1 MSPFPNLPPSALPL
15 GPQSRATRSNVT
27 DPAPEWVQPEQPEP
41 DDKLILLAGL
51 FPSQSGNALLGGMD
65 PNRVSRGG
73 GGETIG
79 AVLIEK
85 IQRAM
90 ELNRP
95 LRFCVFENTGKFPN
109 QRSPYT
115 IHVAIGRPRPDYQG
129 GEKRSAQ
136 EPEEYPRVDRPAQ
149 PVGGTQE
156 GQFDTRLMAPLPP
169 RPVRRTAP
177 RR

>member
-27 DPAPEWVQPEQPEP
+27 DPATGWVQREQPEQ
-41 DDKLILLAGL
+41 DDTLLKLTGL
-51 FPSQSGNALLGGMD
+51 FPCQSGNALLGGMD
-65 PNRVSRGG
+65 PNRVPRGG

-79 AVLIEK
+79 ALLIEK

-95 LRFCVFENTGKFPN
+95 LRFCVFENNGKFPD
-109 QRSPYT
+109 QRAPYT
-115 IHVAIGRPRPDYQG
+115 IHAAVGRPRQDLRQG
-129 GEKRSAQ
+129 SGSSPAQ
-136 EPEEYPRVDRPAQ
+136 EESPRVDPPTQAVR
-149 PVGGTQE
+149 GTQE
-156 GQFDTRLMAPLPP
+156 AQFDTRLMAPLPP